1 MISRISRLF
10 LAASVVLA
18 GGCNLEH
25 HAPLRSAE
33 LPPLSPTVL
42 HANRLWIEVAER
54 VPEND
59 CVAPNDARL
68 LCFERLRTTLGF
80 ALTRSLW
87 TSFPGVEMARAI
99 QAVPAGDYVLHID
112 LDLEALP
119 PDQTGP
125 GWSAGAR
132 GNWRLERDGQTLAG
146 EQVASRSRADFAY
159 GAPLG
164 AGASEVVDAIAVR
177 IGMTLGGVPESRVIS
192 PVPLPEVATAPLDTP
207 PSAAASPSP
216 AISPAV
222 PSAPA
227 LAPSDPGVAPELSP
241 LAAQK
246 SPETPPSAQSFAK
259 SQ

>member
-1 MISRISRLF
+1 MIPRISGTSRLF
-10 LAASVVLA
+10 LSACLA
-18 GGCNLEH
+18 LVSGCSLEH

-33 LPPLSPTVL
+33 LPPLAPTVL
-42 HANRLWIEVAER
+42 HANRLWIDVAER
-54 VPEND
+54 MPENA

-68 LCFERLRTTLGF
+68 LCFEHLRTTLGH

-87 TSFPGVEMARAI
+87 TSFPGVEVTRSSK
-99 QAVPAGDYVLHID
+99 AVPAGDYALHID

-119 PDQTGP
+119 PDATGP

-177 IGMTLGGVPESRVIS
+177 IGMTLGAVPESRVIS
-192 PVPLPEVATAPLDTP
+192 SVPLPAVASAPLNASPNGTASLASTPEVAPLDGKNGHEE
-207 PSAAASPSP
+207 
-216 AISPAV
+216 V
-222 PSAPA
+222 EV
-227 LAPSDPGVAPELSP
+227 APSL
-241 LAAQK
+241 
-246 SPETPPSAQSFAK
+246 AK
-259 SQ
+259 SSE